1 MKGINVKLENQDFM
15 KSSKS
20 FLQDLKNSVELPR
33 LNGVFEKMAGFA
45 WLRRILDN
53 RMLMIVLLLLLPF
66 CWWFA
71 PIAYIGL
78 MCLDAKFDLL
88 LDKGAKN
95 TDNTTAANS
104 NIKRGMTDSGSGSA
118 SHTAPFYVADDSGG
132 YASTSPHCSGG
143 SSSDLSSCD
152 GGGGD

>member
-1 MKGINVKLENQDFM
+1 MKGINVRFENQDFT

-88 LDKGAKN
+88 LKKGVKN
-95 TDNTTAANS
+95 ADDTTAANG
-104 NIKRGMTDSGSGSA
+104 NIKRGAMDSCSGSA
-118 SHTAPFYVADDSGG
+118 SHTTPASVIDDSGG
-132 YASTSPHCSGG
+132 NTGTSSHCAGG
-143 SSSDLSSCD
+143 SSSDSGSCD
-152 GGGGD
+152 GGGD

>member
-1 MKGINVKLENQDFM
+1 MKLENQDFM

-33 LNGVFEKMAGFA
+33 LNSVFETMVGFA
-45 WLRRILDN
+45 W
-53 RMLMIVLLLLLPF
+53 LLLLPF

-88 LDKGAKN
+88 LDKGTKN
-95 TDNTTAANS
+95 IDNTTVAN
-104 NIKRGMTDSGSGSA
+104 NNVKRGATDSCSGSE
-118 SHTAPFYVADDSGG
+118 SHITPLPVTDDSSSNTG
-132 YASTSPHCSGG
+132 TSSHCSGG
-143 SSSDLSSCD
+143 SSGDSGSCD
-152 GGGGD
+152 GGGDGGGGD

>member
-1 MKGINVKLENQDFM
+1 MKGINVRLENQDFT

-20 FLQDLKNSVELPR
+20 FLQDLKSSVELPR

-88 LDKGAKN
+88 LNKGTKN
-95 TDNTTAANS
+95 TNNTTAANS
-104 NIKRGMTDSGSGSA
+104 NIKRGATDSGSGSE
-118 SHTAPFYVADDSGG
+118 SHITPLPVTDDSGSNTG
-132 YASTSPHCSGG
+132 TSSHCSGV
-143 SSSDLSSCD
+143 SSGDSGSCD
-152 GGGGD
+152 GSGD

>member
-1 MKGINVKLENQDFM
+1 MKGINVRLENQDFT

-20 FLQDLKNSVELPR
+20 FLQDFKNSVELPR

-66 CWWFA
+66 CWWLA

-78 MCLDAKFDLL
+78 MCLDAKFDFL
-88 LDKGAKN
+88 LDKGVKN
-95 TDNTTAANS
+95 TTSANS
-104 NIKRGMTDSGSGSA
+104 NIKQGTTDSGSG
-118 SHTAPFYVADDSGG
+118 DSGYVKTLPVTDNSG
-132 YASTSPHCSGG
+132 SNTGTSSHCSGG
-143 SSSDLSSCD
+143 PLCD
-152 GGGGD
+152 SGGCDSGGGE

>member
-1 MKGINVKLENQDFM
+1 MRLENQDFT

-20 FLQDLKNSVELPR
+20 FLQDFKNSVELPR

-88 LDKGAKN
+88 LDKGTKN
-95 TDNTTAANS
+95 IDNTTVAN
-104 NIKRGMTDSGSGSA
+104 NNVKRGAMDSGSGSA
-118 SHTAPFYVADDSGG
+118 IHITPASVTDDSGG
-132 YASTSPHCSGG
+132 NTGTSSHCAGG
-143 SSSDLSSCD
+143 SSGDSGSCDSGGD